1 MGTIVEKVWGYEE
14 EIINTDKYCGKKFLL
29 KKGYQSSLHYH
40 LEKDETFYFDEGK
53 VLLELGGEKFIMVPG
68 NSQRILPKQIH
79 RFSGLEESI
88 IYEFSTHHSDDDV
101 VRLEESRKME

>member
-14 EIINTDKYCGKKFLL
+14 WIINTPIYCGKKFLL
-29 KKGYQSSLHYH
+29 RKGYQSSLHYH
-40 LEKDETFYFDEGK
+40 PEKDETFYVDKGK
-53 VLLELGGEKFIMVPG
+53 VLLELNGEKITMNPG
-68 NSQRILPKQIH
+68 DSQRILPEQRH
-79 RFSGLEESI
+79 RFFGLEESI